1 MTQPIPAVPAI
12 PIVAGVLANV
22 SVKVI
27 SADPVAQTAVIRVI
41 DNNGG
46 FLTAAVTLPY
56 GVITA
61 TEFAV
66 VIGDVLES
74 ADAKQTTGVVRWTD
88 GLMWSASPSGS
99 PAYSTAGWR
108 KIGAVAIP

>member
-1 MTQPIPAVPAI
+1 MTQPVPAI

-27 SADPVAQTAVIRVI
+27 SADPVASTAVIRVI

-46 FLTAAVTLPY
+46 FLSAQTTLPW

-61 TEFAV
+61 TQFAV

-74 ADAKQTTGVVRWTD
+74 ADAKQTTGVVRWID
-88 GLMWSASPSGS
+88 GLMWSPSPSGV

-108 KIGAVAIP
+108 KIGSVAIP